1 MVTRRKID
9 FWNFIRFILIAICVL
24 IFYLISHEL
33 VANWLAK
40 EVVTTQK
47 WDRNGTLKA
56 LQPPLI
62 AVCAQDPFRENTAFE
77 EMYHVQKFMEY
88 SVNVTD
94 TQLRDL
100 SITSSSTTQSSQV
113 LKKWRIKLYF

>member
-1 MVTRRKID
+1 MRTH
-9 FWNFIRFILIAICVL
+9 IL
-24 IFYLISHEL
+24 YISHEL
-33 VANWLAK
+33 VSNWLAK

-47 WDRNGTLKA
+47 WDRSGTPET

-62 AVCAQDPFRENTAFE
+62 ALCAQDPLRENTIFE

>member
-1 MVTRRKID
+1 MVTKRKID
-9 FWNFIRFILIAICVL
+9 FWNFIRLILIAICVL

-47 WDRNGTLKA
+47 WDRNGTPRA

-62 AVCAQDPFRENTAFE
+62 AVCAQDPFRENTTFE
-77 EMYHVQKFMEY
+77 EM
-88 SVNVTD
+88 
-94 TQLRDL
+94 
-100 SITSSSTTQSSQV
+100 
-113 LKKWRIKLYF
+113 

>member
-9 FWNFIRFILIAICVL
+9 FWNFNRFILIAICVL
-24 IFYLISHEL
+24 IFYIISHEL

-47 WDRNGTLKA
+47 WDRSGTPETH
-56 LQPPLI
+56 QPPLI
-62 AVCAQDPFRENTAFE
+62 ALCAQDPLRENTIFE